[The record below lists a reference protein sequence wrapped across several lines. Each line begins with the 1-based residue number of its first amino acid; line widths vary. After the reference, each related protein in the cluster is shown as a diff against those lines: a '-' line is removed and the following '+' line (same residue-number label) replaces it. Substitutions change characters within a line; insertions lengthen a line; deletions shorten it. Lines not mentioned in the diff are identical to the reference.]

1 MSNESIKVE
10 GLGKRYQI
18 SHSGSKKAAGYDTVR
33 DSLVQI
39 AKFPIKRAAALLK
52 GDAYGATGLSEDFW
66 ALTDVSFDVKQGDVL
81 GIVGRNGAGKTTL
94 LKILSRI
101 TEPTTGSVTQ
111 YGRVGSLLEVGTG
124 FHPELTGREN
134 LYLNGAIL
142 GMRKAEINAQFDEIV
157 AFAEVE
163 QFIDTPVK
171 FYSTGMQVRLAF
183 AVAAHLDPEILIIDE
198 VLAVGDIKFQQK
210 CLGKMEEIGS
220 SGRTVLFVSHN
231 MPAVSRLC
239 TRAVLLEQGKLVE
252 DGTVTEVISKYVGGG
267 QTLASRSW
275 SDDEQNPGDEI
286 IRLNSIRAINEAN
299 ETSDPFDIRE
309 RIGIEVEFELLKGDV
324 WFTSGFNITN
334 ADGQMLFNATESTD
348 PDWDNGRQP
357 AGRYK
362 TTAWIPG
369 NFFAEGLHFVN
380 FTFFGFEHQPVK
392 KAAAP
397 SVIAF
402 NIVDPLQGGSVRG
415 TYSGTFPGL
424 VRPMLDWKS
433 ELLS

>member
-1 MSNESIKVE
+1 MNSESIRVE
-10 GLGKRYQI
+10 GLSKRYQI
-18 SHSGSKKAAGYDTVR
+18 SSGRSAASSEYDTVR
-33 DSLVQI
+33 DSLVQL
-39 AKFPIKRAAALLK
+39 AKFPFKRAAALLR
-52 GDAYGATGLSEDFW
+52 GDAYGATGLNEDFW
-66 ALTDVSFDVKQGDVL
+66 ALSDVSFEVKQGDVL

-101 TEPTTGSVTQ
+101 TEPTTGSITQ

-142 GMRKAEINAQFDEIV
+142 GMRKAEIKAQFDEIV

-183 AVAAHLDPEILIIDE
+183 AVAAHLEPEILIIDE

-239 TRAVLLEQGKLVE
+239 SRAILLEQGKLVE

-275 SDDEQNPGDEI
+275 TDSEQNPGDETI
-286 IRLNSIRAINEAN
+286 QLNSIRAVDEDHKS
-299 ETSDPFDIRE
+299 SDPFDIRN
-309 RIGIEVEFELLKGDV
+309 RIGIEIEFELLKGDV
-324 WFTSGFNITN
+324 WFTSGFNVTN
-334 ADGQMLFNATESTD
+334 ADGQMLFNVTESPD
-348 PDWDNGRQP
+348 PDWDTGRRS
-357 AGRYK
+357 AGHYK

-369 NFFAEGLHFVN
+369 NFLAEGLHFVN
-380 FTFFGFEHQPVK
+380 FAFSGFEHRPVK
-392 KAAAP
+392 KAIAP

-402 NIVDPLQGGSVRG
+402 NVVDHLQGGSVRG
-415 TYSGTFPGL
+415 TYAGSFPGL
-424 VRPMLDWKS
+424 VRPMLDWDS
-433 ELLS
+433 EKLD